1 MTDPERIIRLEEKVN
16 TLDKEISDIKAE
28 IAEARK
34 RDESSALAAMDL
46 KGQLV
51 KLIDELKT
59 HQKWHEKVA
68 EKPYKITDIVLAI
81 GMLCLAVM
89 QFFKK

>member
-1 MTDPERIIRLEEKVN
+1 MTDPERIARLEEKVDN
-16 TLDKEISDIKAE
+16 LDREIDAIKRE
-28 IAEARK
+28 IAEARR
-34 RDESSALAAMDL
+34 RDEKAALDAADL

-51 KLIDELKT
+51 KLIDELRA
-59 HQKWHEKVA
+59 HQGWHEKAA

-89 QFFKK
+89 EFFKK